1 MDPIT
6 GTLANQHLGNSDV
19 SLIVSILEEL
29 VKLPEETLLKQ
40 FEQVLLP
47 KFLSCFRQKL
57 CEFQLSCVISWQ
69 IKETLDL

>member
-40 FEQVLLP
+40 FEQVLLHEMHLILDEDFVNFS
-47 KFLSCFRQKL
+47 FLLPFSGK
-57 CEFQLSCVISWQ
+57 
-69 IKETLDL
+69 